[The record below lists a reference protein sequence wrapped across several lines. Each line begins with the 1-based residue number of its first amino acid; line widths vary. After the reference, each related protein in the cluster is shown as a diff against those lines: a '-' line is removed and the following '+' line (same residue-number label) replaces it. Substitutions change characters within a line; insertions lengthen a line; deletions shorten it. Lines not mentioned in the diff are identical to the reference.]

1 MEFVSKIG
9 DIVLLENNESLV
21 VVDCIEYQEEAY
33 LKLGSV
39 LIDKTNEQ
47 YISGFV
53 KEIIE
58 NDGTYKLSFVDNLET
73 INALEKIIEEIR
85 SGIQ

>member
-21 VVDCIEYQEEAY
+21 VVDCIEYQGEAY
-33 LKLGSV
+33 LKLGSI
-39 LIDKTNEQ
+39 LIEKNNEQ

-58 NDGTYKLSFVDNLET
+58 DDGTYKLSFVDNLET

>member
-1 MEFVSKIG
+1 MKFVSKIG

-33 LKLGSV
+33 LKLGNV
-39 LIDKTNEQ
+39 LIEKNNEQ

-58 NDGTYKLSFVDNLET
+58 DDGTYKLALVDNLET
-73 INALEKIIEEIR
+73 INALEKIIEDVHSKI
-85 SGIQ
+85 